1 VTPATTAEHVVLV
14 DERNQPIGTA
24 PKANVHM
31 QQTPLHRGFSVFVLN
46 DRGELLLQQR
56 AATKKTWPL
65 VWSNSCCGHPADGE
79 TNEAAA
85 TRRLSH
91 ELGLS
96 VSEIQMV
103 LPDYRY
109 CAELNGVVENEFCPV
124 MVAFTDQTPSM
135 NPDEVEAIRWVP
147 WDEFVVEV
155 KADVNRYSP
164 WCTEETLLLESS
176 PHFQEFRQQHR
187 KAG

>member
-1 VTPATTAEHVVLV
+1 MSEHVILV
-14 DERNQPIGTA
+14 NEQNQPIGTA
-24 PKANVHM
+24 PKANVHT

-46 DRGELLLQQR
+46 LRDQLLLQQR

-96 VSEIQMV
+96 VSEIHLM

-109 CAELNGVVENEFCPV
+109 RTELNGVVENEFCPV
-124 MVAFTDQTPSM
+124 MVAFTDQIPVP
-135 NPDEVEAIRWVP
+135 NPDEVEAVRWVP
-147 WDEFVVEV
+147 WDTFVAEV
-155 KADVNRYSP
+155 RAHPEQYSP
-164 WCTEETLLLESS
+164 WCVEETLLLDVD
-176 PHFQEFRQQHR
+176 PKFQTLRRQYML
-187 KAG
+187 AA